1 MELIRESLVDFV
13 QAEPFAPIHV
23 RVGKNAKQ
31 GIRDNVDLDA
41 QYGGPSPE
49 QTFAQ
54 SSNADSDEETRPES
68 S

>member
-1 MELIRESLVDFV
+1 V

-31 GIRDNVDLDA
+31 GIRDTVDLDA

-49 QTFAQ
+49 EAFDE
-54 SSNADSDEETRPES
+54 SSKTESDDEIRPES